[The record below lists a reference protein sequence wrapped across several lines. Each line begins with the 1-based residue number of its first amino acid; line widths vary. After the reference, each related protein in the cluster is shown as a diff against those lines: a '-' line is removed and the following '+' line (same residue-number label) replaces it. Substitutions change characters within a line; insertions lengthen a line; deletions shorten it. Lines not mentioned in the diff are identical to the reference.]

1 MDDQL
6 KNLMKSYMDGLE
18 DRGKFYVY
26 TVKARFGEMD
36 ISRAELKVAG
46 MDLMSDVNAIY
57 LDGYRTCTDGSKE
70 HVIKWVAKIMIG
82 VPRLVSKY
90 PTYLEVEMA
99 VPKIVVEEPG
109 GELGVYKEILSFV
122 TNLYLRPGVD
132 PDSKESEVSTKPCK
146 LM

>member
-82 VPRLVSKY
+82 VPRLVSKHT
-90 PTYLEVEMA
+90 TYLEVEMA
-99 VPKIVVEEPG
+99 VPKVVVDEPG

-122 TNLYLRPGVD
+122 TNLYLRPGV
-132 PDSKESEVSTKPCK
+132 KEE
-146 LM
+146 